1 MANRV
6 LTWLKKYG
14 LTILKDA
21 VIVLGIGSQATTAL
35 APNNPQATA
44 AADTLTKIAGI
55 VTSVETSAA
64 AAEASGASLTSE
76 QKLAA
81 AAALVNQELQAWFAA
96 NLPGTPK
103 VANQTQWENGVTAI
117 TNGVVALLNS
127 AEPNVATTPGV
138 PGSVVPVAPAPATP
152 SAK

>member
-6 LTWLKKYG
+6 ITWLKKYG

-21 VIVLGIGSQATTAL
+21 VIVLGVGSQATTAL
-35 APNNPQATA
+35 DPNSPA
-44 AADTLTKIAGI
+44 AAAASDTLTKIATI
-55 VTSVETSAA
+55 VTSVESSAA

-103 VANQTQWENGVTAI
+103 VENQTQWENGVEAI

-127 AEPNVATTPGV
+127 GEPNVAVTPGV
-138 PGSVVPVAPAPATP
+138 SGSTVPVAPPAAPKA
-152 SAK
+152 A